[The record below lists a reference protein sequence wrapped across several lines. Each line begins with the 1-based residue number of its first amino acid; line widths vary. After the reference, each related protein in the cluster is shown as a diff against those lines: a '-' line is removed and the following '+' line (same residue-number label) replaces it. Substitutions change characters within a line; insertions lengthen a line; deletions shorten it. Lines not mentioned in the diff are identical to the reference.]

1 VLVVMLLL
9 LLLLLVVLVVLVL
22 PLSIATLSATVSD
35 LHLITPFTTTQT
47 RTPSPA
53 PSRIPYPLSSIPY
66 RTNNQACRWPI
77 EPSWPTPEGAVDT
90 TWYGWCS
97 KDAPMDFEKVLEVR
111 VLIRS
116 EQSDPSL

>member
-1 VLVVMLLL
+1 VVVVVVVVLLL
-9 LLLLLVVLVVLVL
+9 LLLLVLVL
-22 PLSIATLSATVSD
+22 PLSIATLSATVSE
-35 LHLITPFTTTQT
+35 LRLITPFTATHPPTSS
-47 RTPSPA
+47 PSL
-53 PSRIPYPLSSIPY
+53 IPYPLFSIRY

-90 TWYGWCS
+90 SWYGWCS